1 MTAEN
6 FRQDLQK
13 LSNPKNAFELQ
24 RFFKTGPGQYGE
36 GDIFW
41 GIKVPITRELV
52 KKYKKMPLDEIAK
65 LTPDPVHEVRMAGG
79 FLLVE
84 CYKQSDEIGKKACY
98 DFYISHAPCYNN
110 WDLVDMT
117 CHHIVGA
124 WLLDKDRAPLYKL
137 AASDNLWEQRI
148 SIISTFHL
156 IRKEDFND
164 CLELAKILLNHK
176 HDLIQKAVGWML
188 REIGKRNPIVETEFL
203 LEDMRYN
210 KMPRTMLRYAIE
222 KYPKTQRQAFLKGE
236 MY

>member
-6 FRQDLQK
+6 FKQELKK
-13 LSNPKNAFELQ
+13 LSNPQNAFQLQ

-41 GIKVPITRELV
+41 GIKVPYTRELV
-52 KKYKKMPLDEIAK
+52 KKFKLMPLSEIA
-65 LTPDPVHEVRMAGG
+65 LLIADPVHEVRMAGG

-84 CYKQSDEIGKKACY
+84 FYKRSDEKGKNECY
-98 DFYISHAPCYNN
+98 DFYISHAPCFNN

-117 CHHIVGA
+117 SHHIVGG

-148 SIISTFHL
+148 SIISTFAL
-156 IRKEDFND
+156 IRQKDFND
-164 CLELAKILLNHK
+164 SLALSKILLNHQ

-188 REIGKRNPIVETEFL
+188 REVGNRNPIAEIEFL
-203 LEDMRYN
+203 LENERY
-210 KMPRTMLRYAIE
+210 KQMPRTMLRYAIE
-222 KYPKTQRQAFLKGE
+222 KFPEKQRLAFLKGE
-236 MY
+236 M